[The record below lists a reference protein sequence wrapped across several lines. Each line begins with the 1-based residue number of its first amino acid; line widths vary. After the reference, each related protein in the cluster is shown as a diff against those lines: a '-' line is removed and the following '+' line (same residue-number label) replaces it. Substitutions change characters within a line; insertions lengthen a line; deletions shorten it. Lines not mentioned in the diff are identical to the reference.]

1 MKKPNLRKALKQLA
15 KDFEVRIKQTAI
27 SDKTVSSGEFAN
39 SFSAELIGDEGI
51 SISSSSDHAG
61 AVIEGASPAKR
72 EMSKADKE
80 EKYRKLGEWARSKG
94 MQPLLRKSVK
104 GKDGRYKK
112 TGRFKKVTKKSY
124 RDLGYVL
131 SRSIA
136 KKGTIKRYDYKG
148 SNILERVYKE
158 LETEIGAE
166 ITEAYREDLTTEIRR
181 ILKVNLDGINIS

>member
-94 MQPLLRKSVK
+94 MQPLLRN
-104 GKDGRYKK
+104 KK
-112 TGRFKKVTKKSY
+112 GRFKKVTKKSY